1 MKIIGWPTYKP
12 SRTPSLNKKAIM
24 IPKIIHLCWLS
35 GDAYP
40 PMIQT
45 CIDSWKQQLPD
56 YEIRLWDTHRFDIN
70 STLWTRQAFEV
81 KKYAFAADYIRLY
94 ALYHEGGIYLDSDVM
109 VYRSFDDLLDL
120 PYFIG
125 EDFIHLFE
133 PAIIGCEPGNPWI
146 GKVLE
151 RYHDRPFVKADGS
164 YDLLALPLV
173 FRQQLVP
180 DYSFR
185 RITSK
190 DAFREEAGVMNIFS
204 SEFFNGRDYIGA
216 IRFPN
221 GYCSHCFLGSWL
233 KTESATK
240 GKLRRLLPR
249 ALVNLLY
256 RYRYQYSDLH
266 MKQIPYQDPKDLTL
280 RC

>member
-1 MKIIGWPTYKP
+1 MDPITREAALDLMLDMLPGNPFKVRKHWTYDQLHEMN
-12 SRTPSLNKKAIM
+12 RKKHYA
-24 IPKIIHLCWLS
+24 
-35 GDAYP
+35 
-40 PMIQT
+40 
-45 CIDSWKQQLPD
+45 
-56 YEIRLWDTHRFDIN
+56 
-70 STLWTRQAFEV
+70 STEN
-81 KKYAFAADYIRLY
+81 
-94 ALYHEGGIYLDSDVM
+94 G
-109 VYRSFDDLLDL
+109 FDDLLDL